1 MVAAAL
7 SIAACAAAS
16 SRTWPGSQ
24 PVRITD
30 PTRRIQFRGFS
41 VLPPT
46 GPGWFAMPPVPADPA
61 PIYLVARFA
70 KVVDHADTPD
80 VHTTEAEV
88 HIWDVG
94 WRLFAGADDFLQFEK
109 EQAERLADSYVDGR
123 HRVLAKSTMLDTIL
137 GAQCV
142 KYEFGVENIVPDA
155 PGKSV
160 TLEVRGYR
168 CLHPRW
174 PQYLIDVSYSERYV
188 AGEHAFHLDS
198 SEVAPFL
205 KSLSFTDDRPLFV
218 TDSSR

>member
-1 MVAAAL
+1 MPARHIASTRPVVAGALVELFKAALTSGSASGDGLQHVLARASEPAPPSSARSAYRAPWAPRHARGTATSGRVHAPMPPFPRALPMVAAAL

-46 GPGWFAMPPVPADPA
+46 GPGWFAMLPVPADPA

-94 WRLFAGADDFLQFEK
+94 WRMFAGADDFLQFEK
-109 EQAERLADSYVDGR
+109 EQAERLA
-123 HRVLAKSTMLDTIL
+123 
-137 GAQCV
+137 
-142 KYEFGVENIVPDA
+142 
-155 PGKSV
+155 
-160 TLEVRGYR
+160 
-168 CLHPRW
+168 
-174 PQYLIDVSYSERYV
+174 
-188 AGEHAFHLDS
+188 
-198 SEVAPFL
+198 
-205 KSLSFTDDRPLFV
+205 
-218 TDSSR
+218 